1 MDYSFNGE
9 IAAEYGVDEAVFI
22 HNLYWWIRKNEAN
35 GRHFYD
41 GKSWTYNSM
50 QAFTD
55 MFPFW
60 TKKQVRRIID
70 KLRDC
75 GVLIVGTFNDNRFD
89 HTQWYALSDE
99 IYERYSVPKRDAS
112 TSPNGHIRSAQ
123 KGTSYICTD
132 SKPDNREG
140 RFTPPTLQ
148 EVEAYCMSRHNSVN
162 PQQFIDFYASKGW
175 MVGKNK
181 MKDWKAAIRTWE
193 TRDKKESNVDKGREV
208 HYLP

>member
-9 IAAEYGVDEAVFI
+9 IAAEYGVDEAIFI

-50 QAFTD
+50 QAFTEL
-55 MFPFW
+55 FPFW
-60 TKKQVRRIID
+60 TKKQIRRIID

-75 GVLIVGTFNDNRFD
+75 GVLIVGSFNDNRFD
-89 HTQWYALSDE
+89 RTQWYALSDE

-112 TSPNGHIRSAQ
+112 TSPKGHVRSAQ
-123 KGTSYICTD
+123 TGTCYICTD

-140 RFTPPTLQ
+140 RFTPPTPQ
-148 EVEAYCMSRHNSVN
+148 EVEAYCMSRHNNVN

-193 TRDKKESNVDKGREV
+193 NRDKSDAQSAAREEM